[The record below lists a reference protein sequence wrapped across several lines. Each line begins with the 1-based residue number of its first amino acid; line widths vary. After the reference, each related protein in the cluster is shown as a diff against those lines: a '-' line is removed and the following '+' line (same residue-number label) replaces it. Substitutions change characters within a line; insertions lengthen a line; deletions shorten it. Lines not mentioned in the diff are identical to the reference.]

1 MSDHVVAEFFKKESL
16 LEVSLGSDGMLGFF
30 AENYPTIIA
39 MSRSIYDQEELTRER
54 KHHSVL
60 ELREKREELSD
71 LDSDLSSHGF
81 LSDPDQA
88 SYSQLKL
95 EIEFHEKELERED
108 DIFFR
113 GDALRMCPEYEFIS
127 KVDLNFPGLMFAMT
141 EFDRLLRIPI
151 SGLVSRGLGWLTAPL
166 RFVVGTIVQHSNLG
180 IAGQLIYMLVDQ
192 YPQLIESRMQAEKPT
207 GRPPDY
213 PQHEVDGYGIKEIKY
228 ESVTKW
234 KNHQKDQ
241 DDK

>member
-1 MSDHVVAEFFKKESL
+1 MSDHVVAEFFKNESL

-30 AENYPTIIA
+30 ADNYPTIIA
-39 MSRSIYDQEELTRER
+39 MSRSIYDQQEMTRER
-54 KHHSVL
+54 KHQSIFEL
-60 ELREKREELSD
+60 TGLREDLSE
-71 LDSDLSSHGF
+71 LDSALSSHGF

-88 SYSQLKL
+88 IYNKLKL
-95 EIEFHEKELERED
+95 DIEFHEEELDRED

-113 GDALRMCPEYEFIS
+113 GEVLRMCPEYEFIS

-151 SGLVSRGLGWLTAPL
+151 SGLVSRGLGWLTSPL
-166 RFVVGTIVQHSNLG
+166 RLVIGTIIQHSNLG

-207 GRPPDY
+207 GRPANY
-213 PQHEVDGYGIKEIKY
+213 PQHEIDGYGVKEIKY
-228 ESVTKW
+228 ENVTKW
-234 KNHQKDQ
+234 KQSRKD
-241 DDK
+241 DE